1 MSNAILAKKLMVTIP
16 LFSLAGCAA
25 YQSAPRTVK
34 GAGIGAAAG
43 AGSGA
48 AICAILGGGKGA
60 GQGAAALQRGLMCPA
75 FSRCA
80 ITSSA
85 RASGSFK
92 SPRSTISGLRGGS

>member
-1 MSNAILAKKLMVTIP
+1 MSNAILAKKRMVTIP

-48 AICAILGGGKGA
+48 AVGAILGGGKGA
-60 GQGAAALQRGLMCPA
+60 GRGAAVPQRGVTCPA

-85 RASGSFK
+85 SCSGSFK
-92 SPRSTISGLRGGS
+92 SPWSTISGFTGGS